1 MSTASASAWAHEAAF
16 RTAAQSLASALFDEL
31 DPTLRPRV
39 FLLVLSVGPE
49 GQLKANG
56 IDGAGAALPA
66 DALLRTAERVA
77 ELRGRASP
85 GAPAAA
91 STVPGRRLPGM
102 EAWRQALGE
111 VLGETEAAR
120 DVLSFVGDARWM
132 DGAVV
137 LPVLQLARRAW
148 EAYYALRRSP
158 SDLLQRRPASLLDAA
173 VQELLKRLGLALA
186 EAPEAAPVLDQ
197 DPEEVLATSG
207 RLLTDTPAVGEGS
220 ELHLRGLFQACNTLS
235 SLYYEG
241 RGTVGRLILS
251 RPGYPGLQH
260 RVTLKS
266 PIRLH
271 DIPAV
276 RKLLVTSGSGMSL
289 LSDGRAVFGLGG
301 LDTERSLPG
310 ESLFHVAFLKHS
322 TWELSRGLRLL
333 MRVTYGRPRLP
344 RLAISEARFRYYL
357 TRTFGLVPVEDFERL
372 WALALA
378 ASEQRHGTILVIAAA
393 AEAEAHRLALQGMPI
408 VPVKL
413 DRETVLSLSSID
425 GALLI
430 APDTTCHAIGAILD
444 GRAMGTG
451 DPARGARY
459 NSALRYVLSS
469 EQPSLAVVVSEDGR
483 VDLLCK

>member
-1 MSTASASAWAHEAAF
+1 MSSAPASAWPHEAAF
-16 RTAAQSLASALFDEL
+16 RTAAQSLASAVFDEL

-39 FLLVLSVGPE
+39 LLLVLGVGP
-49 GQLKANG
+49 
-56 IDGAGAALPA
+56 DGALRAPALDAPGAALPG
-66 DALLRTAERVA
+66 DLLLRAADRA
-77 ELRGRASP
+77 HELRGAAGERAAAAPSAGSGRRPP
-85 GAPAAA
+85 GADP
-91 STVPGRRLPGM
+91 
-102 EAWRQALGE
+102 WRQALVE
-111 VLGETEAAR
+111 VLGAGDVAR
-120 DVLSFVGDARWM
+120 DALSFVGDVRLV
-132 DGAVV
+132 DAVAV
-137 LPVLQLARRAW
+137 LPVLQVARRAW

-158 SDLLQRRPASLLDAA
+158 GDVSARRPASLLDAA
-173 VQELLKRLGLALA
+173 VQEVLRRLAGALSDA
-186 EAPEAAPVLDQ
+186 HEGPPSLDQ
-197 DPEEVLATSG
+197 DPEEVLATAG
-207 RLLTDTPAVGEGS
+207 RLLTDTPALGEGS
-220 ELHLRGLFQACNTLS
+220 DLHLRGLYQACNTLA

-241 RGTVGRLILS
+241 RGTVGRLLLS
-251 RPGYPGLQH
+251 RPGYPGLSH

-276 RKLLVTSGSGMSL
+276 RKLLVTSGSGMGL
-289 LSDGRAVFGLGG
+289 LSDGHVVFGLGG
-301 LDTERSLPG
+301 LDMQRSLPG

-357 TRTFGLVPVEDFERL
+357 TRTFGLVPLEDFERL

-378 ASEQRHGTILVIAAA
+378 ASEQRHGTILVITAA
-393 AEAEAHRLALQGMPI
+393 AESEAARLALQGLPI
-408 VPVKL
+408 MPVKL
-413 DRETVLSLSSID
+413 DRDTLLAISSID
-425 GALLI
+425 GAVLV

-444 GRAMGTG
+444 GRALGTG

-469 EQPSLAVVVSEDGR
+469 EQPCLAVVVSEDGR